1 MVQSGVNK
9 DTTIIPSSRFDSDS
23 LVNQGALDKRFVGD
37 SDGYLSVLY
46 PSNTRDDPLCL
57 LRRATLLPSVLQ
69 TTYLTGGVVNSAR
82 TFCC

>member
-37 SDGYLSVLY
+37 SDG
-46 PSNTRDDPLCL
+46 CL
-57 LRRATLLPSVLQ
+57 LAK
-69 TTYLTGGVVNSAR
+69 
-82 TFCC
+82 